1 VVKVRLISK
10 SRVFDNLV
18 QMRNSV
24 PIKEDMSF
32 PSYRYRHAST
42 QSIVNAGEIGG
53 SLLQGQVLGR
63 FPETSTVKRENF

>member
-32 PSYRYRHAST
+32 SSYRYRHAST
-42 QSIVNAGEIGG
+42 PSTVNAGEIGG

-63 FPETSTVKRENF
+63 FSETSTVKRENF